1 MSTTLANM
9 KHTAQAVCDG
19 YERWGVDAVMAP
31 RADDCIHHLGPK
43 SLGRPLRNNEQYRA
57 YFYTLQTLFQDFKI
71 EVTDQVFDGD
81 QKKAA
86 LHVFGSA
93 SSPVGKYE
101 QEYTWFLTFNED
113 GTKVKRLEEMIDSSY
128 LAEFFKRL
136 HDYVEVGGGQGE
148 AWADSV
154 RAAYQESGG
163 ETQINHS
170 RRKSVK

>member
-1 MSTTLANM
+1 
-9 KHTAQAVCDG
+9 
-19 YERWGVDAVMAP
+19 MA
-31 RADDCIHHLGPK
+31 
-43 SLGRPLRNNEQYRA
+43 
-57 YFYTLQTLFQDFKI
+57 
-71 EVTDQVFDGD
+71 DQVFDED

-101 QEYTWFLTFNED
+101 QEYTWFLTFNEE
-113 GTKVKRLEEMIDSSY
+113 GTRVKRIEEMIDSSY

-136 HDYVEVGGGQGE
+136 HDYVEAGGGQGE

-163 ETQINHS
+163 EAQINH
-170 RRKSVK
+170 